1 MKNLLFI
8 ASLPHSGSTLL
19 DKLLNFHD
27 EITSIVDYSKEEV
40 DLIENDMDIFAS
52 KEKLDN
58 YINKFNFTNNQYL
71 LLKNPDNLDY
81 LKDILS
87 IKSYKCRVII
97 IYRDIRDV
105 AISLYYRGDKKN
117 WPDYESAVKYCVK
130 KYNIIENCDS
140 SILKINYNDLITNF
154 DHVMNNI
161 CSYLGISNN
170 INILKKFEETTND
183 EIQIY
188 EDKQHTKRRRS
199 QLKKKLYNSSRYK
212 NETTMEQKI
221 IYNKYVKNIQS
232 LKDTLFTL

>member
-40 DLIENDMDIFAS
+40 DLIENDKDMFAN
-52 KEKLDN
+52 KKRFDN

-71 LLKNPDNLDY
+71 LLKNPSNLNY

-87 IKSYKCRVII
+87 IKSYNCKIII

-105 AISLYYRGDKKN
+105 AISLYYRGDKT
-117 WPDYESAVKYCVK
+117 WPNYESAVKFCIE

-183 EIQIY
+183 EIEIC
-188 EDKQHTKRRRS
+188 EDKQHINRRRS
-199 QLKKKLYNSSRYK
+199 QLKKKLYNSSRYNK
-212 NETTMEQKI
+212 ETTTEQKI

-232 LKDTLFTL
+232 LKNTLFTL